1 MNAITRIEQ
10 PALLWPDE
18 CGAFTR
24 ESVDSLYAWAYQ
36 LGASGIRLQTD
47 RPIIVQLHGRI
58 RRVTRRS
65 LSGLEVEEAVNRLY
79 GADGQ
84 ARLKSGE
91 DFDVSY
97 EIQPDRRTRL
107 RFRVNATAVLS
118 RGNDG
123 AAVTARPL
131 PNVVPHLAD
140 LGIEAEIRECFRPR
154 DGFVI
159 VSGGTGNG
167 KSTTLAAMMRETI
180 EDPQSHA
187 AILEYAAPIEFVF
200 DDINGPTA
208 TIEQSEIPRHLPS
221 FAAGIRN
228 AMRREPNVI
237 VVGECRDGETMGAA
251 TNAALTA
258 HAVYTTI
265 HAGSVAEIHAAH
277 REPMPAGGARL
288 AHRRHR
294 ANHAPHRQ
302 SAAGPLDRRKAH
314 GVAGNPAVHAGGARP
329 VPRCQTRRVAQDRPA
344 RSGPARPDLR
354 RCRVARLGRRT
365 DH

>member
-1 MNAITRIEQ
+1 M
-10 PALLWPDE
+10 LWPGE

-24 ESVDSLYAWAYQ
+24 ESVDSLYAWAYH

-47 RPIIVQLHGRI
+47 RPIIIQLHGRV

-167 KSTTLAAMMRETI
+167 KSTTLAAMQRETI
-180 EDPQSHA
+180 EDPDSHA
-187 AILEYAAPIEFVF
+187 AILEYAAPIEFVY
-200 DDINGPTA
+200 DDIHGPTA

-265 HAGSVAEIHAAH
+265 HAGSVAESMQRIVSLCPPEERASLTVAIAQT
-277 REPMPAGGARL
+277 MRL
-288 AHRRHR
+288 IVNQRLVSSTDYSATIWMRRQ
-294 ANHAPHRQ
+294 RQ
-302 SAAGPLDRRKAH
+302 SGWQCA
-314 GVAGNPAVHAGGARP
+314 VAV
-329 VPRCQTRRVAQDRPA
+329 
-344 RSGPARPDLR
+344 LR
-354 RCRVARLGRRT
+354 
-365 DH
+365 